1 MKGGCQMAARE
12 KSALYPNTTWS
23 DCLDFVRTISA
34 FGLKAVSYSE
44 VAKKYGL
51 TSPTAKS
58 FTARISA
65 SKQFGLIT
73 TSGGDTIQ
81 LTETGRRLAFPT
93 GEDLRPIE
101 LACFN
106 MPPLYSNQLA
116 AYDGK
121 AIPSMENLANI
132 LMSNHRIQPS
142 VKDAAAKCFIESATQ
157 LDLIKG
163 GVLCYSDATA
173 ERPREQA
180 PFTENQ
186 TPSADEVPQ
195 APLAPTML
203 PSLAAPVPSAL
214 ADDDAGYITQ
224 SIPFESGKVA
234 RFIIPIDANEDD
246 LLLLRDM
253 FDVLL
258 RRKFKIKTE

>member
-1 MKGGCQMAARE
+1 MWKEAVTMATRE
-12 KSALYPNTTWS
+12 KSALYPNTTWN
-23 DCLDFVRTISA
+23 DCLDFAQTISA
-34 FGLKAVSYSE
+34 FGLKAVSYGE
-44 VAKKYGL
+44 VAKKYGIS
-51 TSPTAKS
+51 TTTKS
-58 FTARISA
+58 FTSRISS

-81 LTETGRRLAFPT
+81 LTETGRRLVFPT

-106 MPPLYSNQLA
+106 MPPLYSKLIA
-116 AYDGK
+116 TYDGK
-121 AIPSMENLANI
+121 AIPSQENLANI
-132 LMSNHRIQPS
+132 LMTNHRIQPS
-142 VKDAAAKCFIESATQ
+142 VKDAAAKLFIESATQ

-163 GVLCYSDATA
+163 GVLCYSDAA
-173 ERPREQA
+173 VERPQEQA
-180 PFTENQ
+180 PLTEKQ
-186 TPSADEVPQ
+186 TLSADEVPQ
-195 APLAPTML
+195 APLAPPTS
-203 PSLAAPVPSAL
+203 PSPAAPMISAL
-214 ADDDAGYITQ
+214 ADDTGYITQ

>member
-1 MKGGCQMAARE
+1 MAVRE
-12 KSALYPNTTWS
+12 KSALYPNATWY
-23 DCLDFVRTISA
+23 DCMDFVRTISA
-34 FGLKAVSYSE
+34 FGLKSVSYGE

-51 TSPTAKS
+51 NSTTTKS
-58 FTARISA
+58 FTSRISS
-65 SKQFGLIT
+65 SKQFGLIV
-73 TSGGDTIQ
+73 TSGGNTIQ

-106 MPPLYSNQLA
+106 MPPLYSKLIA

-132 LMSNHRIQPS
+132 LMNSHRIQPS
-142 VKDAAAKCFIESATQ
+142 VKDVAAKLFIESATQ

-163 GVLCYSDATA
+163 GVLCYSDAA
-173 ERPREQA
+173 ERPQDQA
-180 PFTENQ
+180 PLTENQ
-186 TPSADEVPQ
+186 MPGVDELPQ
-195 APLAPTML
+195 ASPTPTELSSPTTPML
-203 PSLAAPVPSAL
+203 SASVN
-214 ADDDAGYITQ
+214 DDADYITQ
-224 SIPFESGKVA
+224 SIPFESGKIA

-258 RRKFKIKTE
+258 KRKFKIQIE